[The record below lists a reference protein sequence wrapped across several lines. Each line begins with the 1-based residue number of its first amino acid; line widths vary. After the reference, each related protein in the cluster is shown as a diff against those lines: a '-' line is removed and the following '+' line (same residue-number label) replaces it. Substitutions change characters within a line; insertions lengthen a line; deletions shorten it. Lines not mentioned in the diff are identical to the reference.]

1 MKLPSYWIIPA
12 QRKIEKDIT
21 IRINSLIKRVC
32 KSFSLSE
39 KKLMS
44 KRRFREYVTAR
55 NVTMYILHKHYGVTS
70 TRAGAIFNKDH
81 STAIYA
87 CKSIAGF
94 MEYDEAFR
102 NKVKYL
108 I

>member
-1 MKLPSYWIIPA
+1 MKVPNYWIIPA
-12 QRKIEKDIT
+12 QKRVEKDIN

-32 KSFSLSE
+32 ESFSLSE
-39 KKLMS
+39 KELMS

-70 TRAGAIFNKDH
+70 TRAGEIFNKDH
-81 STAIYA
+81 CTTLHA
-87 CKSIAGF
+87 CKSISGF